1 MELVKKQKCATHF
14 FETKCQICL
23 LKPKLTA
30 FPWVNINHYR
40 EQMANSLLEK

>member
-30 FPWVNINHYR
+30 FPWVKHK
-40 EQMANSLLEK
+40 SLQGTDG